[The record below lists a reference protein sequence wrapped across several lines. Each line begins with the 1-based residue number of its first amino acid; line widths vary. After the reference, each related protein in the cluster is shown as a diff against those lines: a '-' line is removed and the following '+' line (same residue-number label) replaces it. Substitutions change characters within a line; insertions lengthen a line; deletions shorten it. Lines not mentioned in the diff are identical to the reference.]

1 MDLGILNKT
10 ALVFGGGSGLGQ
22 AIAIQLAAEGA
33 NVIVAGRT
41 YESLQST
48 TKVICAA
55 SNTALS
61 MVWDLSD
68 LSVVKPNLNEIKE
81 RMGSVDILI
90 NNTGGPPP
98 TLAEGQSPEVWMQNF
113 NSMVLSVI
121 NITDNVLPDMREKGW
136 GRIVTSTSAGVVE
149 PIPRLAISNTL
160 RSSLVGWSKTLSS
173 EIASDGIT
181 SNIVLPGRIAT
192 DRIGFLDQN
201 RAEKEGKDIDEVAAQ
216 SIAKIPMGRYGSPEE
231 YANVVAFM
239 ASQRASYMTGSVV
252 RVDGGLINSA

>member
-41 YESLQST
+41 YETLQST

-55 SNTALS
+55 GNTALS

-98 TLAEGQSPEVWMQNF
+98 TLAEGQSSEVWMENF
-113 NSMVLSVI
+113 NSMVLPVI

-173 EIASDGIT
+173 EIAKDGIT

-201 RAEKEGKDIDEVAAQ
+201 RAEKEGKDINEVAAE

-231 YANVVAFM
+231 YANVVAFI

>member
-201 RAEKEGKDIDEVAAQ
+201 RAEKEGKDIDEVAAE

>member
-41 YESLQST
+41 YETLQNT
-48 TKVICAA
+48 TKVICA
-55 SNTALS
+55 SGNTAIS

-68 LSVVKPNLNEIKE
+68 LSVVKVNLNEIKE
-81 RMGSVDILI
+81 HFGTVDILI

-98 TLAEGQSPEVWMQNF
+98 TLAEGQSPERWMENF

-121 NITDNVLPDMREKGW
+121 HITDNVLPDMREKGW
-136 GRIVTSTSAGVVE
+136 GRIVTSTSAGVIE

-160 RSSLVGWSKTLSS
+160 RSSLVGWSKTLSR
-173 EIASDGIT
+173 EIAKHNIT

-201 RAEKEGKDIDEVAAQ
+201 RAEKEGKQIDEIEAE
-216 SIAKIPMGRYGSPEE
+216 SLAKIPMGRYGSPEE
-231 YANVVAFM
+231 YANIVAFL

-252 RVDGGLINSA
+252 RVDGGLINSI